1 MVALVTLAVHSANN
15 LFQKS
20 NLEGLT
26 DVMCDPYFVIL
37 TLKHTLM
44 FVHEALELTH
54 LALKRTFYSGHI
66 L

>member
-26 DVMCDPYFVIL
+26 NVMCDPYFVWIWCLCTKRWNWPIL
-37 TLKHTLM
+37 RWK
-44 FVHEALELTH
+44 ELSIQDIS
-54 LALKRTFYSGHI
+54 FENEI
-66 L
+66 